1 MSEKKD
7 ICREDVEKYLEVHH
21 EIAQEIFAA
30 KATPE
35 LVDGWLS
42 KHAVGHVG
50 KSMSS
55 HEIGSWPDV
64 SACASSSDKH
74 KMLHS
79 LRKSFAGASGS
90 LRSLLSPRKRKVVRR
105 NKSAL
110 RQLDE
115 KDLFM
120 ELIRDIADE
129 LDLNTL
135 SHKILMN
142 VSILTNG
149 DRCSLFLA
157 RGNRENRYLVS
168 KLFDVTENS
177 TVEDALH
184 TEADEI
190 HIPWGQGIAGHVA
203 QTKETI
209 NIKNAY
215 EDPRFNPE
223 VDKRTGYRTYSIL
236 CMPIINHDGEVIGV
250 AQVINK
256 VSGSHEFTNK
266 DEEVFRNYLTFC
278 GIGIMNAQLFEMSV
292 NEYKR
297 NQMLLQLARGI
308 FEEQTSLESVVHKI
322 MKEAITLLKC
332 ERCLVFLLEDH
343 DKSAFPNVLNVGQ
356 GPKKALESPVS
367 IKSYAD
373 LDLTKEFHAG
383 FSKAF
388 DLHCQNKEE
397 IKQPSDEVL
406 KKSVYCE
413 IAKYVSL
420 TGKIINIEKF
430 EVQTQ
435 FKLVCEADM
444 DFKIRSLLCQ
454 PIYNSQNKI
463 VGVAEMINKTGVS
476 VNLSFTDQDEN
487 LFEAFAIFCGLGIHN
502 TQMYENA
509 VKLMAKQQVAL
520 EVLSYHATAQ
530 QDEVDKLKT
539 AGPVEK
545 LGKMNLQNFS
555 FSDFSLLED
564 ETLQA
569 AICMFEECNL
579 INKFHV
585 PYDVLCRWLLS
596 VRKNYRPVIYHNWRH
611 AFNVAQTMF
620 AMFKSGGMNNVM
632 TDLESFA
639 LLVACLCH
647 DLDHRGTNNAFQL
660 KTSSALSQLY
670 GTSTME
676 HHHFDHC
683 IMILNS
689 EGNNI
694 FQFLSPEDY
703 RELIRMLE
711 SAILSTD
718 LALYFKKRNAFF
730 KLVEQG
736 EKDWQKPV
744 NKDLLR
750 GMMMTACDVSA
761 ITKPW
766 EVQRKVAELV
776 ASEFFEQGDMER
788 EQLKEEPIAMMDR
801 RKKSELPKMQV
812 GFIDAICMP
821 VYKNLADLMP
831 QLAPLFQGVQNN
843 RSHWQTLAEG
853 EAERIAREE
862 KEIQEKKMQINESNK
877 GKERKDEKVY
887 LAKEAQEKAEAN
899 KPSSSRD
906 NTKNQ
911 KNSIGSNT
919 SGAGEHG
926 RMSNVVSSQCKDA
939 LAPNK
944 NKSSFCVLV

>member
-1 MSEKKD
+1 MSEKRD
-7 ICREDVEKYLEVHH
+7 LCREDVEKYLDTHH
-21 EIAQEIFAA
+21 DIAMEIFAA

-42 KHAVGHVG
+42 KHSVGHVA

-64 SACASSSDKH
+64 SACASNTDKH

-110 RQLDE
+110 KQLDE

-129 LDLNTL
+129 LDLHTL

-157 RGNRENRYLVS
+157 RGNRDNRYLVS

-184 TEADEI
+184 SEEDEI
-190 HIPWGQGIAGHVA
+190 RIPFGQGIAGHVA
-203 QTKETI
+203 QTKETV

-236 CMPIINHDGEVIGV
+236 CMPIINHDGDVIGV

-343 DKSAFPNVLNVGQ
+343 DKS
-356 GPKKALESPVS
+356 
-367 IKSYAD
+367 
-373 LDLTKEFHAG
+373 EFHAG

-388 DLHCQNKEE
+388 DLLAKNKEE
-397 IKQPSDEVL
+397 VRQPSDDSL
-406 KKSVYCE
+406 NKSVYSE
-413 IAKYVSL
+413 IAKYVAL
-420 TGKIINIEKF
+420 TGKTINIEKF
-430 EVQTQ
+430 DMQSK
-435 FKLVCEADM
+435 FKLVAEVDM
-444 DFKIRSLLCQ
+444 DFKLHTLLCQ

-463 VGVAEMINKTGVS
+463 VGVAEMINKIGTAL
-476 VNLSFTDQDEN
+476 NPTFTDQDEN

-502 TQMYENA
+502 TQMYESA

-530 QDEVDKLKT
+530 QDEVEKLKQ
-539 AGPVEK
+539 AGPVESSDK
-545 LGKMNLQNFS
+545 LNLHNFT
-555 FSDFSLLED
+555 FNDFSLEED

-569 AICMFEECNL
+569 SICMFEECNL
-579 INKFHV
+579 INKFHI

-620 AMFKSGGMNNVM
+620 AMFKSGGMGQVM
-632 TDLESFA
+632 SDLESFA

-660 KTSSALSQLY
+660 KTASALSQLY
-670 GTSTME
+670 STSTME

-718 LALYFKKRNAFF
+718 LALYFKKRNDFF

-736 EKDWQKPV
+736 VKDWHNPRHR
-744 NKDLLR
+744 DLLR

-766 EVQRKVAELV
+766 EVQRRVAELV

-801 RKKSELPKMQV
+801 KKKSELPKMQV

-821 VYKNLADLMP
+821 VYKNLASMQP
-831 QLAPLFQGVQNN
+831 QLAPLYQGMQQN
-843 RSHWQTLAEG
+843 RSQWQQLADT
-853 EAERIAREE
+853 EAQKTIEAQKAEEE
-862 KEIQEKKMQINESNK
+862 KKKRKTIREQA
-877 GKERKDEKVY
+877 KERNATAKDEKAY
-887 LAKEAQEKAEAN
+887 LAKQAQEEAA
-899 KPSSSRD
+899 SSKGVEAATQS
-906 NTKNQ
+906 KNQ
-911 KNSIGSNT
+911 RNSRGSTT
-919 SGAGEHG
+919 SGEHG
-926 RMSNVVSSQCKDA
+926 RVSNVVSSQCKEA
-939 LAPNK
+939 LAPSK
-944 NKSSFCVLV
+944 NRSSFCLLL

>member
-1 MSEKKD
+1 MSEKRD
-7 ICREDVEKYLEVHH
+7 VCREDVEKYLDTHQD
-21 EIAQEIFAA
+21 IAVEIFAA

-42 KHAVGHVG
+42 KHSVGHVS

-64 SACASSSDKH
+64 SACASNTEKH

-90 LRSLLSPRKRKVVRR
+90 LRSLLSPRKRKIVRR

-129 LDLNTL
+129 LDLHTL

-190 HIPWGQGIAGHVA
+190 HIPFGQGIAGHVA

-236 CMPIINHDGEVIGV
+236 CMPIINHEGDVIGV

-343 DKSAFPNVLNVGQ
+343 DKS
-356 GPKKALESPVS
+356 
-367 IKSYAD
+367 
-373 LDLTKEFHAG
+373 EFHAG

-388 DLHCQNKEE
+388 DLMALKKEE
-397 IKQPSDEVL
+397 IKQPSDDML
-406 KKSVYCE
+406 KKSVYSE
-413 IAKYVSL
+413 IAKYVAL
-420 TGKIINIEKF
+420 TGKTINIEKF
-430 EVQTQ
+430 DTQTK
-435 FKLVCEADM
+435 FKLIYDADKN
-444 DFKIRSLLCQ
+444 FRLHTLLCQ

-463 VGVAEMINKTGVS
+463 VGVAEMINKTGTAL
-476 VNLSFTDQDEN
+476 NPTFTDQDEN

-502 TQMYENA
+502 TQMYESA

-530 QDEVDKLKT
+530 QDEVEKLKQ
-539 AGPVEK
+539 AGPVESTEK
-545 LGKMNLQNFS
+545 LNLQTFA
-555 FSDFSLLED
+555 FSDFTLVED

-569 AICMFEECNL
+569 SICMFEECNL
-579 INKFHV
+579 INKFHI

-620 AMFKSGGMNNVM
+620 AMFKTGGMSKVM
-632 TDLESFA
+632 SDLEAFA

-660 KTSSALSQLY
+660 KTASALSQLY
-670 GTSTME
+670 STSTME

-711 SAILSTD
+711 GAILSTD
-718 LALYFKKRNAFF
+718 LALYFKKRNDFF

-736 EKDWQKPV
+736 VTDWEEPKH
-744 NKDLLR
+744 KDLLR

-766 EVQRKVAELV
+766 EVQRRVAELV

-821 VYKNLADLMP
+821 VYKNLATLQP
-831 QLAPLFQGVQNN
+831 QLAPLHDGVQHN
-843 RSHWQTLAEG
+843 RSQWQQLADT
-853 EAERIAREE
+853 EAEAHKAEE
-862 KEIQEKKMQINESNK
+862 AQKAEEAKKKRKASQDP
-877 GKERKDEKVY
+877 GKERNATAKDEKAY
-887 LAKEAQEKAEAN
+887 LAKHAQEEAASTS
-899 KPSSSRD
+899 KGVAAAPTQS
-906 NTKNQ
+906 KNQ
-911 KNSIGSNT
+911 KNSVGSTT
-919 SGAGEHG
+919 SNAV
-926 RMSNVVSSQCKDA
+926 SNQCKEA

-944 NKSSFCVLV
+944 NRSSFCVVV